1 MRIQVEN
8 ARKEEGKHSSFSFV
22 QPASKLG
29 DIDDM
34 PWKDNDISVEGE
46 YWFDGSH
53 LIVEGVIHT
62 RGIYE
67 CASCLAPVEAERDAA
82 LSEVYGT
89 EAQLPEDVNPYNG
102 EYIDLTETIREL
114 LILSEPMK
122 VLCRPD
128 CAGLCPQCGANLNE
142 CACSCPTDRID
153 PRLAVLSDWLKS

>member
-8 ARKEEGKHSSFSFV
+8 ARKEEGKHFSFSFV

-67 CASCLAPVEAERDAA
+67 CASCLAPVEAERVMQVQN
-82 LSEVYGT
+82 LVCRLRLVISYGS
-89 EAQLPEDVNPYNG
+89 G
-102 EYIDLTETIREL
+102 
-114 LILSEPMK
+114 
-122 VLCRPD
+122 
-128 CAGLCPQCGANLNE
+128 
-142 CACSCPTDRID
+142 PT
-153 PRLAVLSDWLKS
+153 

>member
-34 PWKDNDISVEGE
+34 PWKDNDISVKGE
-46 YWFDGSH
+46 YWFDGNH
-53 LIVEGVIHT
+53 LIVKGVIHT

-67 CASCLAPVEAERDAA
+67 CASCLSPVEEERDAA

-142 CACSCPTDRID
+142 GACSCPTDRID